1 MAQGGEASDS
11 IYNAEDFIKPLKYLF
26 ELKNE
31 KPEQVLARYDK
42 DKSYLL
48 SGTELAA
55 MVKWYTKLTL
65 TNYEISLLANFLRKT
80 FGRTEIKRPEF
91 TQLISLK
98 FERVYEQKKAKGV
111 VQFLQQYL
119 HLKHGPKPG
128 KPDNVLREEH
138 VKQVFRPYEDPDI
151 PHAYLVASFKRALHS
166 FKLQPTKENPVRN
179 PDKALIDNFTAYLEK
194 QENGTIELKDL
205 IYVLLK
211 NFDSYDPVKQVQ
223 KIVE

>member
-1 MAQGGEASDS
+1 MAYYLDRDDNGVITLANLELAFGLKYDPRPAVAMAQGGEASDS

-55 MVKWYTKLTL
+55 VVKWYTKLTL

-111 VQFLQQYL
+111 V
-119 HLKHGPKPG
+119 
-128 KPDNVLREEH
+128 
-138 VKQVFRPYEDPDI
+138 
-151 PHAYLVASFKRALHS
+151 
-166 FKLQPTKENPVRN
+166 
-179 PDKALIDNFTAYLEK
+179 
-194 QENGTIELKDL
+194 
-205 IYVLLK
+205 
-211 NFDSYDPVKQVQ
+211 
-223 KIVE
+223 